1 MKRLMMVVLVAVT
14 VATGYGQGMY
24 WESLVTVSGETRN
37 EKAMKTF
44 YLPKKMKTTS
54 EGERE
59 YMLIRIDQEKLYS
72 VNPTDKTYTET
83 TFAQM
88 EAAGKQMEEQMKK
101 LQDQMKDMPAEQ
113 RAMME
118 KMLGANA
125 PGKAEATYDVIKTAD
140 RKVVSGFSCVRYS
153 MTQDKKEIA
162 SIWAT
167 QDVSG
172 FAAMRQDMMEQLRRM
187 SALKGLSEAMT
198 KVEGFPIEMNMAMGV
213 KTLVTK
219 IERRTIAASE
229 FEIPPGFTKV
239 ERSAIPKKDGK

>member
-1 MKRLMMVVLVAVT
+1 MKRLMMVVLTAVFVA
-14 VATGYGQGMY
+14 AGYGQGMY
-24 WESLVTVSGETRN
+24 WESTVTISGQDQK
-37 EKAMKTF
+37 EKLMKTF

-54 EGERE
+54 EGELE
-59 YMLIRIDQEKLYS
+59 YMLTRIDQEKLYT

-83 TFAQM
+83 TFVQL
-88 EAAGKQMEEQMKK
+88 EAAGKQMEAQMKK
-101 LQDQMKDMPAEQ
+101 LQEQMKDMPAEQ

-118 KMLGANA
+118 KMLGANT
-125 PGKAEATYDVIKTAD
+125 PGKAEVTYDVIKTAE
-140 RKVVSGFSCVRYS
+140 RKAISGFACTRYS

-167 QDVSG
+167 QDVAG
-172 FAAMRQDMMEQLRRM
+172 FATMRQDMIEQLSRM
-187 SALKGLSEAMT
+187 STLKGLSQAMT

-219 IERRTIAASE
+219 IERRAIAASE

-239 ERSAIPKKDGK
+239 ERSAGSKKSGK